1 MTTGRKD
8 LKKSANVV
16 LFENL
21 KFEMSRRH
29 LSHADLAHRSG
40 LSLSAIKDITSGAP
54 GAQSVSLEKLDR
66 IASAF
71 DLTAAQLLSA
81 REAAAGKPEQ
91 PAWTAPATPA
101 SKRAGAATPKQLSK
115 LIEEFFALPE
125 ADRVT
130 LLNTASDMA
139 SKYRVHITN

>member
-1 MTTGRKD
+1 

-21 KFEMSRRH
+21 KFEMGKRH

-40 LSLSAIKDITSGAP
+40 LSLSAVREITSGAP
-54 GAQSVSLEKLDR
+54 GAQSVNLEKLDR

-71 DLTAAQLLSA
+71 DLSAAQLLSA
-81 REAAAGKPEQ
+81 REAATGKPEQ
-91 PAWTAPATPA
+91 PAGSARVAPAG
-101 SKRAGAATPKQLSK
+101 KRAAATTPKQLSL

-125 ADRVT
+125 ADRVA

-139 SKYRVHITN
+139 SKYRVHITG